1 MPEPTSQAVSPG
13 YPTCAELVGESLVA
27 ALTSLSVPQQEAL
40 YAQSILAIEE
50 YCGQRFDFQPATT
63 YILDG
68 TGSDVLYLP
77 KRLESMTALVVEGS
91 TLAAGD
97 VLLQEPFDRLVV
109 KPNSSVSMNYYE
121 QALRAFEHGLS
132 NSFVH
137 DSENVTVSG
146 DWGWSVFPAPVRTA
160 IRKDMEDTALAD
172 SNLLNQTIRAYRKF
186 GMRDISQG
194 NLRASFG
201 FAPGLGD
208 DVVNLL
214 IPYVW
219 IGQVGYVV

>member
-1 MPEPTSQAVSPG
+1 MPEPTSQAVPPG
-13 YPTCAELVGESLVA
+13 YPTCAELVGGSLVA
-27 ALTSLSVPQQEAL
+27 ALTSLPVAQQEAL
-40 YAQSILAIEE
+40 YDQSVVAIEE
-50 YCGQRFDFQPATT
+50 FCGQKFDFQPDTT

-68 TGSDVLYLP
+68 PGSDVLYLP
-77 KRLESMTALVVEGS
+77 KRLESLTALVVEGS
-91 TLAAGD
+91 TLAIGD
-97 VLLQEPFDRLVV
+97 VLLQEPYDRLVV
-109 KPNSSVSMNYYE
+109 KPSSAFSGNYYT
-121 QALRAFEHGLS
+121 QALRAFEQGLS
-132 NSFVH
+132 DTFVY
-137 DSENVTVSG
+137 DQENVSVSG
-146 DWGWSVFPAPVRTA
+146 DWGWSVFPSPVRTA

-172 SNLLNQTIRAYRKF
+172 ANLLNQTIRAYRKF

-214 IPYVW
+214 SPYVW